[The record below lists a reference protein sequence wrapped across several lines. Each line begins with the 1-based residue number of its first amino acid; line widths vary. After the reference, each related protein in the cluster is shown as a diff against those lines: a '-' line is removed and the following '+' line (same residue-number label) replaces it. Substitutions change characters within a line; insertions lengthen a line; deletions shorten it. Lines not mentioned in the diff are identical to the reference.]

1 MKHKWLKEQLQ
12 VDDDVNMLD
21 SSRKSV
27 SHSSNRGITFKKFLA
42 MQKLKKAALATIASN
57 LTQKEIGTLHDIFKH
72 IDRDG
77 DGTMTLQDLDE
88 ALASI
93 SDGPAI
99 MSMPTVPKT
108 RFLAL
113 AT

>member
-1 MKHKWLKEQLQ
+1 MYHRLTAAQAMKHKWLKEQLK

-21 SSRKSV
+21 PSRKSV

-42 MQKLKKAALATIASN
+42 MQKLKKAALASIASN
-57 LTQKEIGTLHDIFKH
+57 LTQKEIGTLHDIFNH

-88 ALASI
+88 ALAH
-93 SDGPAI
+93 G
-99 MSMPTVPKT
+99 T
-108 RFLAL
+108 FLL
-113 AT
+113 YCLLFVL